1 MKNITDAKVFAS
13 QGKHHWYLALDYHEL
28 AQKHRIHAAAYQ
40 KRADAHLSKK
50 ELKELLEELARRSTL
65 LAQNYQL
72 LAEQSLATSKLYF
85 RFLQTKY
92 GDALVTEFA
101 LLTPVSDTLRY
112 LS

>member
-1 MKNITDAKVFAS
+1 MKHITDAKVFAS
-13 QGKHHWYLALDYHEL
+13 QGRHHWYLAL
-28 AQKHRIHAAAYQ
+28 
-40 KRADAHLSKK
+40 
-50 ELKELLEELARRSTL
+50 
-65 LAQNYQL
+65 LAQNYQR

-92 GDALVTEFA
+92 GDALVTELA